1 MRNKIINI
9 YTSILRAD
17 FAKNI
22 FWGLIGKITETLF
35 LSVFFVIISRNYI
48 KSDFAN
54 FLIANNVYQLVV
66 GFSTMGLGDWFIRE
80 IGNISNRHE
89 LIYKFVKIQ
98 IGLGVLFYIFNI
110 AMAFVLYDH
119 KNLRWICIVLGLNII
134 FDNVI
139 YALRS
144 LNIAEFQQKKSAIIM
159 AIDGFL
165 KLSISCLLFLYSLPI
180 LTLCFLLTIS
190 RLFTLNL
197 FLQKG
202 SNIKLDFESLWK
214 FKITWEDIK
223 KHVINNW
230 RFIIIVG
237 LSIVFWRSAT
247 IIISKFL
254 SDNDVTIYE
263 VSNKIFSVFVIIP
276 IVACTS
282 IYPHFIKY
290 LANNNKPAIEIFY
303 NNIYFVY
310 TLFCIL
316 SYAFIQSYAD
326 IFVPFIFGQTYINA
340 AYCLKEMF
348 LTFLVFPTALLQA
361 NLLVALKLE
370 KLDMYFNMVALII
383 YFVACFIGLH
393 FFKSLNV
400 INYSIFGA
408 FLCFHIMQNIILN
421 KFKFS
426 TLKNSISFY
435 AILLAVVFLYNLLL
449 KYFNANL
456 VFIYFFII
464 VSFLGFIYFST
475 QKRFLVFFPK
485 IFRFK

>member
-1 MRNKIINI
+1 MSNKIINI
-9 YTSILRAD
+9 YTSIFHAD

-22 FWGLIGKITETLF
+22 FWGLIGKISETLF
-35 LSVFFVIISRNYI
+35 LSLFFIIISRNYV
-48 KSDFAN
+48 KSDFAT

-80 IGNISNRHE
+80 IGKISNRHE

-98 IGLGVLFYIFNI
+98 IGLGLLFYLFNI
-110 AMAFVLYDH
+110 ALAFVLYHH

-134 FDNVI
+134 FDNII

-144 LNIAEFQQKKSAIIM
+144 LNIAEFKQKKSAIIM
-159 AIDGFL
+159 AIDGFF
-165 KLSISCLLFLYSLPI
+165 KLLISCLLFLYSLPI
-180 LTLCFLLTIS
+180 LSLCFLLTIV

-202 SNIKLDFESLWK
+202 SSIKLDFLSLWK

-223 KHVINNW
+223 KHVLNNW

-247 IIISKFL
+247 IIISKYL
-254 SDNDVTIYE
+254 SNTDVAVYE

-282 IYPHFIKY
+282 IYPQFIKY
-290 LANNNKPAIEIFY
+290 LSNNNKPAIEIFY
-303 NNIYFVY
+303 NNIYFVF
-310 TLFCIL
+310 TIFCIL

-326 IFVPFIFGQTYINA
+326 VIVPFLFGQNYINA
-340 AYCLKEMF
+340 AYCLKEIF

-370 KLDMYFNMVALII
+370 KLDMYFNLVALII

-393 FFKSLNV
+393 FFKSLDV

-421 KFKFS
+421 KFKFA

-435 AILLAVVFLYNLLL
+435 AILIAVVFLYNLLL
-449 KYFNANL
+449 KYFNPNL
-456 VFIYFFII
+456 VFIYFFILI
-464 VSFLGFIYFST
+464 TFLVLIYFT
-475 QKRFLVFFPK
+475 KQKRFSVLIPK
-485 IFRFK
+485 IFRF